1 MAYIGPANSDQ
12 FKSMS
17 TQTITGNGSA
27 TTFSLNTPVANSSEI
42 RFVVNNVV
50 QKPDVDYSASGTQL
64 STGSNVLAGSD
75 AAYVVNV
82 GAAVGSQTP
91 SDGSVA
97 SYYRWT
103 TATTMSDASMQISLV
118 DDCTSTSDYYEA
130 YAYQSN
136 ATSSTTFTIGD
147 SGHTNLFY
155 GYRIIT

>member
-27 TTFSLNTPVANSSEI
+27 TTFTLNTPVANSSEI

-50 QKPDVDYSASGTQL
+50 QKPDVDYTASGTQL
-64 STGSNVLAGSD
+64 STGSNVLTGSD

-91 SDGSVA
+91 SDGSVDH
-97 SYYRWT
+97 
-103 TATTMSDASMQISLV
+103 TAISGSFNGMYLNLA
-118 DDCTSTSDYYEA
+118 TITSDVTITA
-130 YAYQSN
+130 PQN
-136 ATSSTTFTIGD
+136 AFVAGPVNYTGTVTVAGTLTVI
-147 SGHTNLFY
+147 
-155 GYRIIT
+155 